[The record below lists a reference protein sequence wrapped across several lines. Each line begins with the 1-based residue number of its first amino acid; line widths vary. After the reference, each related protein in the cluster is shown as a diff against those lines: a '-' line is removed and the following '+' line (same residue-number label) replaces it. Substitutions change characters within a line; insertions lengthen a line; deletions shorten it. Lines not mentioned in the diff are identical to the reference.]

1 MNKGLV
7 TLKWINT
14 VAKQAQGIKE
24 KDELTALHPGAFKC
38 KCKKH
43 VIAVNIY
50 SRSECNMDFI
60 CTKLWGWRQFS
71 ALIC

>member
-1 MNKGLV
+1 MDQYF
-7 TLKWINT
+7 T

-60 CTKLWGWRQFS
+60 CTKLCCGAGGNF
-71 ALIC
+71 LH